1 MVVRL
6 FAMVAI
12 VSLLATGLASAAM
25 AWEPRPGALFN
36 DPSLGRRAA
45 DRLVNH
51 VEAAINHARAGSVIR
66 LASYSFDRRDV
77 TDALLRAC
85 DRGVSV
91 QMVLNDNWTSRQTK
105 RLIRRL
111 GTNIDPHYDDACHP
125 VVPPEE
131 TTESPED
138 PAESEV
144 LPWHEPSFVK
154 ICYQSCRNGA
164 GNQHMKFYLFS
175 RTGTSRNVIMV
186 GSANLTGFAARVHW
200 NDLFTVRGRGNMFDF
215 YSGIFRELAED
226 RRVRQP
232 YRRATFGDLTT
243 EFGPLRGATQAE
255 DPVARRLS
263 RVRCRAIGDTGWRG
277 HTVIR
282 ISMYGWHGE
291 RGRYLAGKVADLDR
305 RGCQVTVIVSSAG
318 RRVVGVL
325 RRGGVAVRT
334 ADLDKDGD
342 SRTGFDET
350 AWEQFT
356 HEKFM
361 TLNGTWAG
369 KGRRIVWTGS
379 ENWSGKSL
387 MNDEV
392 TLMIPRRGAYRDYV
406 RHFEYEWA
414 EHTRPYF

>member
-1 MVVRL
+1 MVVRVL
-6 FAMVAI
+6 AVLMTVGLVMVG
-12 VSLLATGLASAAM
+12 SSSAAA
-25 AWEPRPGALFN
+25 AWEVRPGALFN
-36 DPSLGRRAA
+36 DPSRGPRAG

-51 VEAAINHARAGSVIR
+51 VEASINHARRGSVIR

-77 TDALLRAC
+77 TEALLRAC
-85 DRGVSV
+85 ARGVSV
-91 QMVLNDNWTSRQTK
+91 QMVLNDNWTSPQTR

-111 GTNIDPHYDDACHP
+111 GTNIDPHFNDACHP
-125 VVPPEE
+125 V
-131 TTESPED
+131 TKPED
-138 PAESEV
+138 PSVSDVE
-144 LPWHEPSFVK
+144 PWHEPSFVK
-154 ICYQSCRNGA
+154 VCYQSCRNGA

-200 NDLFTVRGRGNMFDF
+200 NDLFTVRGGTKMFDY

-232 YRRATFGDLTT
+232 YRKVTFGDLTT
-243 EFGPLRGATQAE
+243 EFGPLRGATLAE
-255 DPVARRLS
+255 DPVTRRLS
-263 RVRCRAIGDTGWRG
+263 RVRCRALGRTGRAG

-291 RGRYLAGKVADLDR
+291 RGRYLAGKVADTDR
-305 RGCQVTVIVSSAG
+305 RGCLVTVIVSSAG

-334 ADLDKDGD
+334 ADLDIDND
-342 SRTGFDET
+342 TRTGFDDT

-379 ENWSGKSL
+379 ENWSGTSL
-387 MNDEV
+387 LNDEV
-392 TLMIPRRGAYRDYV
+392 TLMIPRRGAYGAYV
-406 RHFEYEWA
+406 RHFDYEWA
-414 EHTRPYF
+414 RHTRPYYS